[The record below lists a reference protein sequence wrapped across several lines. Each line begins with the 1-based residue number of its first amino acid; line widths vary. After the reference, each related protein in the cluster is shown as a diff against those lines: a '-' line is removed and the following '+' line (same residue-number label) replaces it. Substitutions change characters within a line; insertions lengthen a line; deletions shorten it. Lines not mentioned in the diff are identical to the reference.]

1 MINNQWDRTDW
12 WRTSHS
18 TPSRPNLEHVGLGTV
33 GVPEC
38 IHITKNGIVHDCER
52 ANIDADLSE
61 YAGKNAFLGQ
71 GNDNAKFDFTGYV
84 AEDGVYLGITIY
96 QNSLSASVADWW
108 LNDNLEIKLLGDR
121 AGFSLI
127 DDFIAGCG
135 PLSDYALVRTDGG
148 DSGFAYKTVVELFY
162 EHDFST
168 AKQATFQVGVN
179 GNGFGC
185 WQALMWDGNVPYINE
200 NGIEWVSVFVDWPTA
215 QLAVAEKMAAGE
227 GIVLDGKADEAFYA
241 GLTSITFDNV
251 NGAKMVVTGRKLST
265 GIIVLN
271 TITHTR
277 PATDVIQGAGDA
289 WWCFLD
295 VEYRMG
301 GNYSTQ
307 MATSVFNNG
316 NWDQYCASKAVTV
329 DNGDGTYTTTFETFL
344 AFTTEY
350 GGMDYDGE
358 VQVCI
363 GGVFET
369 GFTWV
374 RGCGPDT
381 PIYATENGFIRK

>member
-1 MINNQWDRTDW
+1 M
-12 WRTSHS
+12 
-18 TPSRPNLEHVGLGTV
+18 
-33 GVPEC
+33 
-38 IHITKNGIVHDCER
+38 
-52 ANIDADLSE
+52 
-61 YAGKNAFLGQ
+61 
-71 GNDNAKFDFTGYV
+71 GNDNAKFDFVGQV
-84 AEDGVYLGITIY
+84 REDGVYLGVTIY
-96 QNSLSASVADWW
+96 QNNLSSSVPEWH
-108 LNDNLEIKLLGDR
+108 LNDNVEIKLLGDR
-121 AGFSLI
+121 SGFSLI
-127 DDFIAGCG
+127 DDFIVGCG
-135 PLSDYALVRTDGG
+135 SLSDYAIVRTTGEN
-148 DSGFAYKTVVELFY
+148 GFAYKTVVELYY

-179 GNGFGC
+179 GNGFGG
-185 WQALMWDGNVPYINE
+185 WQALMWDGNVPYITE
-200 NGIEWVSVFVDWPTA
+200 NGIQWITLFKDWYGA
-215 QLAVAEKMAAGE
+215 QKDVAEKMAEGE
-227 GIVLDGKADEAFYA
+227 GIVLDGKADEALYA

-277 PATDVIQGAGDA
+277 PATDIIQGEGQD

-301 GNYSTQ
+301 GNYTTQ
-307 MATSVFNNG
+307 MATSVYQNG
-316 NWDQYCASKAVTV
+316 DWDQYCASKAVTV

-344 AFTTEY
+344 AFSTEY

-381 PIYATENGFIRK
+381 NIYANEKGFFLK